1 MNTDISKQDL
11 KKSRGMCPRFK
22 TITDMCCSLC
32 DVLLCYKDELNLFP
46 KGSYFQVYGIACA
59 IILDHTVRNE
69 ICKHMKN
76 CISALHGVPFCAPSS
91 SIKCIKNKNIIFIW
105 MEITELLKTYNKL
118 TGRERK
124 LIKRG
129 ARVACNIFICI
140 NCLDQTLARD
150 ILL

>member
-1 MNTDISKQDL
+1 M
-11 KKSRGMCPRFK
+11 REE
-22 TITDMCCSLC
+22 
-32 DVLLCYKDELNLFP
+32 Y
-46 KGSYFQVYGIACA
+46 
-59 IILDHTVRNE
+59 
-69 ICKHMKN
+69 
-76 CISALHGVPFCAPSS
+76 CISALQTAWVSHFVLPRAPSNAS
-91 SIKCIKNKNIIFIW
+91 RIRAIFIW